1 MQNVGSFGDRI
12 GRKYEIFRSNLGL
25 CFHLCWDINLF
36 CAMRYNN
43 NLRFLLKQEQVAEEL
58 RQGLNRQPSSKL
70 RSSNTL
76 DNKSTSNVK
85 FYIV

>member
-1 MQNVGSFGDRI
+1 
-12 GRKYEIFRSNLGL
+12 
-25 CFHLCWDINLF
+25 
-36 CAMRYNN
+36 MRYNN

-76 DNKSTSNVK
+76 LFYFSLLYHRHLCRTSVVFLAYKVLVK
-85 FYIV
+85 VNAISNNFI